1 MGDVHTVGRPL
12 NTWHGYCCKIV
23 ISLIDPVS
31 GPRPATSQLRR
42 DLYPAQPPQRSTSTS
57 SAAQQQPQQQHQR
70 SSGSSSRKSASQHS
84 SSISPAVA
92 AASASAQR
100 ERSERAY
107 LFTT

>member
-1 MGDVHTVGRPL
+1 VQEQICIQKDGYWLRTHCPL
-12 NTWHGYCCKIV
+12 NFIV
-23 ISLIDPVS
+23 LTVTEPIHIHPARKKKSVWEHEISRNS
-31 GPRPATSQLRR
+31 
-42 DLYPAQPPQRSTSTS
+42 STS
-57 SAAQQQPQQQHQR
+57 SASQQQPQQQHQR